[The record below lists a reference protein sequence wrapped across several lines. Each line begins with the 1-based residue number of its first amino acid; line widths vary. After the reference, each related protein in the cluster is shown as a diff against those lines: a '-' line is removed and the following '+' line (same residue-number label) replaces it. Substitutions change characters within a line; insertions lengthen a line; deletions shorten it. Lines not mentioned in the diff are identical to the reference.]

1 MAQKQTDPEAPH
13 DVLAAD
19 EFAMPAADPKL
30 HHHGPIQLPEDPAG
44 ISEPH
49 DVLAAEEFPMPA
61 PLAGPASVLA
71 ERRGGFGRL
80 AVEIGSV
87 LLLAALLARG
97 RRPR

>member
-1 MAQKQTDPEAPH
+1 MAQRHPDPEAPH

-19 EFAMPAADPKL
+19 EFAMPAADPDL
-30 HHHGPIQLPEDPAG
+30 HHHGPILLPDDPTG

-61 PLAGPASVLA
+61 PLARPVSALA

-80 AVEIGSV
+80 VVEIAAV
-87 LLLAALLARG
+87 LLVLALVARV